1 MRRLHFSI
9 ANLLAV
15 IGILGVAMAALRN
28 PSYLWANVTFSIAF
42 GSLIV
47 AVLSA
52 IYAQGPRRAY
62 WLGFSLCGAAYFAVC
77 WMPGL
82 HESVCPRL
90 VSEAV
95 FDLLYPLV
103 APPEPPAVQPMIT
116 ARMGGQGMGQM
127 MGQMQA
133 QMGMMRMMTG
143 QARGMM
149 GVGGGTAPASPSVD
163 SRWEAWNAPDRTIGV
178 GYQIGSVSLVSSD
191 TFRQIGHSIVTL
203 LLAMLGGAFARG
215 RCERMAS
222 RDLPQ
227 SAGPA

>member
-15 IGILGVAMAALRN
+15 IGIIGIAMAALRN

-42 GSLIV
+42 GSLV
-47 AVLSA
+47 AAVLSA
-52 IYAQGPRRAY
+52 IYGQGARRAY
-62 WLGFSLCGAAYFAVC
+62 WLGFSVCGGAYFAVC

-90 VSEAV
+90 ASELV

-103 APPEPPAVQPMIT
+103 VPPEPPPAQPMIN
-116 ARMGGQGMGQM
+116 GPGMGQM

-133 QMGMMRMMTG
+133 QMGISRMMTG

-149 GVGGGTAPASPSVD
+149 GVGGGIPPAPPSVD
-163 SRWEAWNAPDRTIGV
+163 SRWAEWNAPERTIGV
-178 GYQIGSVSLVSSD
+178 GYQLGSITLVSPD

-203 LLAMLGGAFARG
+203 LLAMLGGAFARS
-215 RCERMAS
+215 RCERLAS

-227 SAGPA
+227 PAGPA